1 MASRTLCSI
10 RAGLLLRY
18 PRCPWQSTQ
27 AGSMTGAERMLATA
41 RRQPAD
47 RTPIWFMR
55 QAGRC
60 LAGYRALRE
69 TYDILTI
76 TRTPELCARVTL
88 MPVEEFGVD
97 AAVMYADIMLPLIGM
112 GVPFSI
118 DPGIGPL
125 IHAPVRSAADIA
137 ALRIVD
143 PREATPELF
152 EAIKLVRH
160 ELDGTTAV
168 VGFAGGPFTVASYM
182 IEGKPTKE
190 FSRTKAMLH
199 GEPELWHRLM
209 TTLTEVTISYLQAQV
224 EAGAQMIQLFDSWAG
239 ALSVPAYEQM
249 VLPYSRRILEAVGG
263 DAACRR
269 STSGPPPRTSSR
281 RWRAPAPTSSASTGA
296 CPSTRPGAGSAT
308 AASRATSIPGV
319 MLAPF
324 EVVAREAR
332 QILELAGGRPGHI
345 FNLGHGVLPETLERP
360 PPPPGG
366 TRPRGH
372 RPEPDREAE
381 QPASTL
387 ERWLSSA
394 SSSRPSAPR

>member
-1 MASRTLCSI
+1 MLMAV
-10 RAGLLLRY
+10 
-18 PRCPWQSTQ
+18 TQ
-27 AGSMTGAERMLATA
+27 TGSMTGAERMLATA
-41 RRQPAD
+41 RRLPAD

-97 AAVMYADIMLPLIGM
+97 AAVIYADIMLPLIGM

-125 IHAPVRSAADIA
+125 VHAPVRSDADIA
-137 ALRIVD
+137 SLRVVD

-160 ELDGTTAV
+160 ELDGRTAV

-182 IEGKPTKE
+182 IEGKPTKD
-190 FSRTKAMLH
+190 FAATKAMLH

-209 TTLTEVTISYLQAQV
+209 ATLTEVTISYLLAQV
-224 EAGAQMIQLFDSWAG
+224 EAGAQIIQLFDSWAG
-239 ALSVPAYEQM
+239 ALSVSAYEEM
-249 VLPYSRRILEAVGG
+249 VLPYSRRILQAVAETGVPTIHFGTTTAHLLEAMARCGSDVVSVDWRLPLDEAWRRIG
-263 DAACRR
+263 DR
-269 STSGPPPRTSSR
+269 GIQ
-281 RWRAPAPTSSASTGA
+281 GNLD
-296 CPSTRPGAGSAT
+296 PGAL
-308 AASRATSIPGV
+308 
-319 MLAPF
+319 LAPF

-332 QILELAGGRPGHI
+332 KILELAGRRPGHI
-345 FNLGHGVLPETLERP
+345 FNLGHGVLPETSSDHLR
-360 PPPPGG
+360 
-366 TRPRGH
+366 RL
-372 RPEPDREAE
+372 AE
-381 QPASTL
+381 LVHEYTARS
-387 ERWLSSA
+387 
-394 SSSRPSAPR
+394 

>member
-1 MASRTLCSI
+1 MTE
-10 RAGLLLRY
+10 
-18 PRCPWQSTQ
+18 T
-27 AGSMTGAERMLATA
+27 GSMTGAERMLAAA

-69 TYDILTI
+69 THDILTI

-125 IHAPVRSAADIA
+125 IHAPVRSEADIA
-137 ALRIVD
+137 ALRVVD
-143 PREATPELF
+143 PREATPELY
-152 EAIKLVRH
+152 EAIRLVRH
-160 ELDGTTAV
+160 ELDGRTAV
-168 VGFAGGPFTVASYM
+168 VGFAGGPFTVASSM

-209 TTLTEVTISYLQAQV
+209 ATLTEITISYLEAQV

-239 ALSVPAYEQM
+239 ALSLPAYEEM
-249 VLPYSRRILEAVGG
+249 VLPYSRRILEVIGETGVPTIHFGTTTSHLLEAMARCGSDVISVDWRLPLDKAWQRIG
-263 DAACRR
+263 DR
-269 STSGPPPRTSSR
+269 GIQ
-281 RWRAPAPTSSASTGA
+281 GNLD
-296 CPSTRPGAGSAT
+296 
-308 AASRATSIPGV
+308 PGV

-324 EVVAREAR
+324 NVVEREAR
-332 QILELAGGRPGHI
+332 TILELAGGRPGHI
-345 FNLGHGVLPETLERP
+345 FNLGHGVLPETQSDHLRRLADLVHEETAR
-360 PPPPGG
+360 
-366 TRPRGH
+366 H
-372 RPEPDREAE
+372 
-381 QPASTL
+381 
-387 ERWLSSA
+387 
-394 SSSRPSAPR
+394 

>member
-1 MASRTLCSI
+1 
-10 RAGLLLRY
+10 
-18 PRCPWQSTQ
+18 
-27 AGSMTGAERMLATA
+27 MTGAERMLAAA
-41 RRQPAD
+41 RREPSD

-76 TRTPELCARVTL
+76 TRTPELCAQVTI

-125 IHAPVRSAADIA
+125 IHAPVRSAADVE

-143 PREATPELF
+143 PRESTPELF
-152 EAIKLVRH
+152 EAIRLVRRQ
-160 ELDGTTAV
+160 LDGTTAV

-199 GEPELWHRLM
+199 GGPELWHRLM
-209 TTLTEVTISYLQAQV
+209 TTLTDVTIAYLQAQV

-239 ALSVPAYEQM
+239 ALSVAAYEHS
-249 VLPYSRRILEAVGG
+249 VLPYSKRILAAVAETGVPTIHFGTTTSHLLEAMARCGSDVISVDWRLPLDEAWQRIG
-263 DAACRR
+263 DR
-269 STSGPPPRTSSR
+269 GIQ
-281 RWRAPAPTSSASTGA
+281 GNLD
-296 CPSTRPGAGSAT
+296 
-308 AASRATSIPGV
+308 PGV

-324 EVVAREAR
+324 DVVAREAR
-332 QILELAGGRPGHI
+332 LILELAGGRPGHI
-345 FNLGHGVLPETLERP
+345 FNLGHGVLPET
-360 PPPPGG
+360 
-366 TRPRGH
+366 
-372 RPEPDREAE
+372 
-381 QPASTL
+381 
-387 ERWLSSA
+387 SSDLL
-394 SSSRPSAPR
+394 RRLTDLVHEESARA

>member
-1 MASRTLCSI
+1 MAVTH
-10 RAGLLLRY
+10 
-18 PRCPWQSTQ
+18 
-27 AGSMTGAERMLATA
+27 AGSMTGAERMLAAA
-41 RRQPAD
+41 RREPAD

-118 DPGIGPL
+118 DPGIGPM
-125 IHAPVRSAADIA
+125 IHEPVRTEADVA
-137 ALRIVD
+137 ALRVVD
-143 PREATPELF
+143 PRDATPDLF
-152 EAIKLVRH
+152 EAIKLVRR
-160 ELDGTTAV
+160 ELDGKTAV

-209 TTLTEVTISYLQAQV
+209 STLTEVTISYLLAQV

-239 ALSVPAYEQM
+239 ALSVSAYEQM
-249 VLPYSRRILEAVGG
+249 VLPYSRRILETVGAMGVPTIHFGTTTSHLLEPMARCGSDVISVDWRLPLDEAWRRIG
-263 DAACRR
+263 DR
-269 STSGPPPRTSSR
+269 GIQ
-281 RWRAPAPTSSASTGA
+281 GNLD
-296 CPSTRPGAGSAT
+296 
-308 AASRATSIPGV
+308 PGV

-324 EVVAREAR
+324 AVIAREAR
-332 QILELAGGRPGHI
+332 QILALAGGRPGHI
-345 FNLGHGVLPETLERP
+345 FNLGHGVLPETPSDNLKRL
-360 PPPPGG
+360 
-366 TRPRGH
+366 
-372 RPEPDREAE
+372 AE
-381 QPASTL
+381 L
-387 ERWLSSA
+387 VHEDSA
-394 SSSRPSAPR
+394 RA

>member
-1 MASRTLCSI
+1 MAT
-10 RAGLLLRY
+10 
-18 PRCPWQSTQ
+18 TQ
-27 AGSMTGAERMLATA
+27 TGSMTGTERMLATA

-47 RTPIWFMR
+47 RTPVWFMR

-88 MPVEEFGVD
+88 MPVQEFGVD

-118 DPGIGPL
+118 DPGVGPL
-125 IHAPVRSAADIA
+125 IHAPVRTEAEIA

-152 EAIKLVRH
+152 EAIKLVRR

-190 FSRTKAMLH
+190 FSATKAMLH
-199 GEPELWHRLM
+199 GEPELWRHLM
-209 TTLTEVTISYLQAQV
+209 TTLTEVTISYLRAQV

-239 ALSVPAYEQM
+239 ALSVAAYEQM
-249 VLPYSRRILEAVGG
+249 VLPYSRLILEAV
-263 DAACRR
+263 AATGVPTIHFGTT
-269 STSGPPPRTSSR
+269 TSHLLEAMAR
-281 RWRAPAPTSSASTGA
+281 
-296 CPSTRPGAGSAT
+296 AGSDVISVDWRLPLDEAW
-308 AASRATSIPGV
+308 RRIGDLGIQGNLDPGV

-332 QILELAGGRPGHI
+332 QILTLAGGRPGHI
-345 FNLGHGVLPETLERP
+345 FNLGHGVLPDTSSDHLRRLAELVHEETA
-360 PPPPGG
+360 
-366 TRPRGH
+366 RG
-372 RPEPDREAE
+372 
-381 QPASTL
+381 
-387 ERWLSSA
+387 
-394 SSSRPSAPR
+394 

>member
-1 MASRTLCSI
+1 
-10 RAGLLLRY
+10 
-18 PRCPWQSTQ
+18 
-27 AGSMTGAERMLATA
+27 MTGAERMLAAA
-41 RRQPAD
+41 RREPAD

-125 IHAPVRSAADIA
+125 IHEPVRTDADVA
-137 ALRIVD
+137 ALRVVD
-143 PREATPELF
+143 PHDATPDLF
-152 EAIKLVRH
+152 EAIRLVRR
-160 ELDGTTAV
+160 ELDGKTAV

-209 TTLTEVTISYLQAQV
+209 STLTEVTISYLLAQV

-239 ALSVPAYEQM
+239 ALSVSAYEQM
-249 VLPYSRRILEAVGG
+249 VLPYSRRILETVGAMGVPTIHFGTTTSHLLEPMARCGSDVISVDWRLPLDEAWRRIG
-263 DAACRR
+263 DR
-269 STSGPPPRTSSR
+269 GIQ
-281 RWRAPAPTSSASTGA
+281 GNLD
-296 CPSTRPGAGSAT
+296 
-308 AASRATSIPGV
+308 PGV

-324 EVVAREAR
+324 AVIAREAR
-332 QILELAGGRPGHI
+332 QILASAGGRPGRI
-345 FNLGHGVLPETLERP
+345 FNLGHGVLPETPSDNLKRL
-360 PPPPGG
+360 
-366 TRPRGH
+366 
-372 RPEPDREAE
+372 AE
-381 QPASTL
+381 L
-387 ERWLSSA
+387 VHEDSA
-394 SSSRPSAPR
+394 RA